1 MGMWNVTEKI
11 KLQSPTKDDRF
22 KFGFSVALRGYTI
35 FSGSPKEPAKY
46 DDVYKQVG
54 EVTFYNLE
62 FERIRFRQT
71 VTTVNEFSSERDPNY
86 VDIFLD
92 RVGDLSKSLTL
103 RYATSDIT
111 ASGTPQKDAELCHQF
126 FKSER
131 RECGDYIEQKVTLFS
146 PGGDAIL
153 GKDYNGFVKI
163 QDDDFNENRPLS
175 KAYCKRYAPVYSEI
189 E

>member
-1 MGMWNVTEKI
+1 MMTCTN
-11 KLQSPTKDDRF
+11 KL
-22 KFGFSVALRGYTI
+22 
-35 FSGSPKEPAKY
+35 
-46 DDVYKQVG
+46 

-131 RECGDYIEQKVTLFS
+131 GECGDYIEQTGTLTFATNQNTAVLRIYIIDDYCQSNLTKFS
-146 PGGDAIL
+146 KSHFFPAWRCNL
-153 GKDYNGFVKI
+153 G
-163 QDDDFNENRPLS
+163 QRL
-175 KAYCKRYAPVYSEI
+175 
-189 E
+189 